1 MTCFWDGILKSLK
14 KDDFDF
20 VNYKYNKSLKNF
32 IIFLKENKK
41 RMNNV
46 LWQNQS
52 LKNQEIDEYLLWIKE
67 YNINNISNGH
77 LTSVCDPFLL
87 LICELFCVNIKHQY
101 NNCTITYK
109 NNNKVRKTLVFSSNN
124 GHFVCSR

>member
-14 KDDFDF
+14 KDDLDF
-20 VNYKYNKSLKNF
+20 VNYKDKKSPDQFIRFLKN
-32 IIFLKENKK
+32 NSK
-41 RMNNV
+41 RMENV
-46 LWQNQS
+46 LWQNQT
-52 LKNQEIDEYLLWIKE
+52 LKYQELDEYLLWIKD
-67 YNINNISNGH
+67 YDINGIPNGH

-101 NNCTITYK
+101 NKYTIIYK
-109 NNNKVRKTLVFSSNN
+109 NNSKVRKTLVFSSNR

>member
-109 NNNKVRKTLVFSSNN
+109 NINKVRKTLVFSSNN

>member
-14 KDDFDF
+14 KDDLDF
-20 VNYKYNKSLKNF
+20 VNYKDKKSPVQF
-32 IIFLKENKK
+32 IRFLKKYSK
-41 RMNNV
+41 RMENV
-46 LWQNQS
+46 LWQNQT
-52 LKNQEIDEYLLWIKE
+52 LKKQELDEYLSWIKD
-67 YNINNISNGH
+67 YDINGIPNGH

-101 NNCTITYK
+101 NKYTIIYK
-109 NNNKVRKTLVFSSNN
+109 NNSKVRKTLVFSSNR